1 MTKLLF
7 AFLVAAALITT
18 TAGESRAQ
26 GSAITLSGSETSI
39 ALKQQTYVLEDPT
52 AQLGIEDI
60 VGTPKEAQFQLGNPH
75 RGYTPN
81 AVWMRY
87 TFYNPQDQDA
97 IWWLDT
103 GNRTL
108 PEIDFYTVAQ
118 QKLVTHVATGANLPF
133 SQRPLRTGDFVFPIE
148 VKAKQ
153 TVVAYLRIRSTS
165 FLVVGT
171 NPKLWQPDAYLEKSQ
186 SEKAQ
191 WLLFCG
197 ICFSFGLLNLA
208 IWFYFRDPLFKYYV
222 ASICAYFIA
231 VSSAQGG
238 YGAIY
243 EFLWPNAPFWNQ
255 LVWAVSFALIPTF
268 VGLFIVRFLNLEQV
282 TPRMLPWFW
291 RLVTLLWV
299 FIALRVLVFALNSP
313 DTTSIL
319 YLLSKLATAAGALCA
334 PFMVI
339 GIVAAVRKNV
349 AYSRY
354 VLAANLPIV
363 VVGICG
369 GVMSF
374 LGYTGIAPFWMWGAV
389 AEMLI
394 MALALADRF
403 HRERED
409 KTRIQAESIVFLQRS
424 EAQLEIKVSE
434 RTSALQRVNTELESV
449 IQELQHTQHKLVRT
463 KKRASLGAMTAGIAH
478 ELNTPLG
485 NAVLA
490 ASTLQDLRKSLV
502 AKIETGLRRSDLVQF
517 AEGIDTAGQLL
528 GRNHAKAIELVE
540 RFKAVA
546 VSNEIEQAAPLHLNG
561 LIESAVAPFQQR
573 LQDSNCVVCNEVPQE
588 TVLTSHSNPIAQVI
602 TILIENVLMHAFE
615 GRDKGTLTFQT
626 VASLQADKPWLE
638 LRVIDDGVGITQELI
653 PRLFDPFVTTKMGRG
668 GTGLGLYTAINIV
681 EGVLMG
687 RFEVCSTEGRSQFS
701 IHLPVS
707 PS

>member
-1 MTKLLF
+1 MRKLLF
-7 AFLVAAALITT
+7 AFVVAALLITT
-18 TAGESRAQ
+18 TVSDSRAQ
-26 GSAITLSGSETSI
+26 APAISLSGNETTI
-39 ALKQQTYVLEDPT
+39 ALNQQTYVLEDPS
-52 AQLGIEDI
+52 AQLGIDDI
-60 VGTPKEAQFQLGNPH
+60 VGTQKEAQFELGNPH

-87 TFYNPQDQDA
+87 TFYNPKDQDA

-108 PEIDFYTVAQ
+108 PEVDLYTVAQ
-118 QKLVTHVATGANLPF
+118 QKLVTHLATGANFPF

-148 VKAKQ
+148 IKAKQ
-153 TVVAYLRIRSTS
+153 SVVAYLRIRSTS

-171 NPKLWQPDAYLEKSQ
+171 NPRLWQPDAYLERSQ

-208 IWFYFRDPLFKYYV
+208 IWFYFRDPLFKYYA

-291 RLVTLLWV
+291 RTVALMWV
-299 FIALRVLVFALNSP
+299 FIVLRILVFALNIAGA
-313 DTTSIL
+313 TSSL

-339 GIVAAVRKNV
+339 GIVAAVRKKV

-354 VLAANLPIV
+354 VLAANFPVV
-363 VVGICG
+363 VVGLFG

-374 LGYTGIAPFWMWGAV
+374 LGFTGIAPFWMWGAA

-403 HRERED
+403 HREREE
-409 KTRIQAESIVFLQRS
+409 KAQIQAESIAALQRS
-424 EAQLEIKVSE
+424 EAQLEVKVTE
-434 RTSALQRVNTELESV
+434 RTSALVRVNAELEKV
-449 IQELQHTQHKLVRT
+449 IQELQDTQQKLVRT
-463 KKRASLGAMTAGIAH
+463 EKRASLGAMTAGIAH

-485 NAVLA
+485 NAMLA
-490 ASTLQDLRKSLV
+490 ASTLQDLHKSFVL
-502 AKIETGLRRSDLVQF
+502 KMETGLRRSDLAQF
-517 AEGIDTAGQLL
+517 AHGIDTAGQLL
-528 GRNHAKAIELVE
+528 GRNHAKAIELVQ

-546 VSNEIEQAAPLHLNG
+546 VNNEIERPESIGLRS
-561 LIESAVAPFQQR
+561 LIENVTAQFQQD
-573 LQDSNCVVCNEVPQE
+573 LQALNCTVSNEVPQDI
-588 TVLTSHSNPIAQVI
+588 VLTSHAHPIAQVI
-602 TILIENVLMHAFE
+602 TILIDNAMKHAFD
-615 GRDKGTLTFQT
+615 GKDQGNLIFRT
-626 VASLQADKPWLE
+626 VCSQQSGKPWVE
-638 LRVIDDGVGITQELI
+638 LKVIDDGVGIPHDLI
-653 PRLFDPFVTTKMGRG
+653 PLLFDPFVTTKMGRG
-668 GTGLGLYTAINIV
+668 GTGLGLYTAINFV

-687 RFEVCSTEGRSQFS
+687 RIEVSSTAGSTQFS

-707 PS
+707 L